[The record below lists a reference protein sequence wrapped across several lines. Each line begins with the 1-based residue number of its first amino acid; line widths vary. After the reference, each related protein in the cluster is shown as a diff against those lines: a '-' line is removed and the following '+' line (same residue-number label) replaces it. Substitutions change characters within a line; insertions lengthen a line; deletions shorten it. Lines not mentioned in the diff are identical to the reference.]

1 MGKYRTGRLSEE
13 IKKSISNFLVTEAKD
28 PRLSSRIIS
37 ISGVDVTR
45 DISYATVYVSPLC
58 LAEEDIESVYK
69 EVLEGLNKA
78 KGFIRTRIAGDIKV
92 RHMPELIFK
101 IDSSAEYGR
110 HIDSILET
118 LIIKH
123 EEDKIDG

>member
-1 MGKYRTGRLSEE
+1 MGKYRTSRLSEE

-123 EEDKIDG
+123 EEDEIDG

>member
-1 MGKYRTGRLSEE
+1 MGKYRTGRLGEE
-13 IKKSISNFLVTEAKD
+13 IKKSISNFLVTEVKD

-37 ISGVDVTR
+37 ISGVDVTK
-45 DISYATVYVSPLC
+45 DISYATIYVSPLC
-58 LAEEDIESVYK
+58 LAEEDRESVYK

-78 KGFIRTRIAGDIKV
+78 KGCIRTKIAGDIKV
-92 RHMPELIFK
+92 RHIPALIFK
-101 IDSSAEYGR
+101 IDTSVEYGR

-123 EEDKIDG
+123 EQDEMNE